1 MSFDVDAA
9 GGYGSGSLGDVTN
22 PDGQINSYALVS
34 SFGTHTDGFSDPL
47 TIVKFTNDTKY
58 YSNGIYHDLTDN
70 NSIKGVEVM
79 IVNFAQTTSGSQ
91 NRLGEYRICKVV
103 GKGAVREDDGTISEH
118 ILRLDQNINSVFVG
132 VNCYKMIITI
142 PHFKNLTLT
151 NGNYLT
157 TQRPRIGNTGDFWC
171 GGYVAFKCSG
181 TFTMEGSS
189 GINLQLCGHMPLLS
203 DSYRQKTTQEANGL
217 LDTDL
222 YAGVENSIAKDH
234 LILNRGDG
242 ACWVL
247 ARSIVSSGSA
257 RIGNPEKFGVQYCR
271 GATDSPNR
279 PSGATIHGGSTICV
293 VCQYWTGFSPEIISK
308 YKSGTDTETTYWHG
322 LARAYLAINSRDASM
337 IPDEGL
343 YALDTPKTLRR
354 PKSDCNIGG
363 FGRGTQGSMSFN
375 TTQSMTKCFNDYL
388 SIHSVA
394 DDGYRVVCHGFS
406 TDVDPLITRENGSLV
421 MIHMTQKSAGATY
434 ENGRFF
440 LARVVSSSSDGTIIN
455 HPCTFNPE
463 THYVQM
469 IVIPEF
475 TDLTIK
481 GTYSHTQA
489 WYQRAGGIFA
499 IACSGTC
506 NLSTAVIDLTAKGTF
521 LNNTNKLMD
530 NSNMRNR
537 LPIGQGNGS
546 AFILA
551 KNLVLSLSTRIGGTY
566 SGVEYGGNA
575 VKYKS
580 SASATPQFT
589 AQGGYAGVDGTA
601 GDKCDPEYIGTAGWG
616 GGAGTNPYS
625 GHNGGWFSNAPDA
638 DPDNSY
644 PTGYQGAHI
653 FIAADTITN
662 FNLAAISTGGAGGGP
677 ISGATTYSTHKG
689 GNGGAGYGGGG
700 YPRITGTAIT
710 GFAYGGSGGY
720 RGGGGSTSSPS
731 SNYYTGGGGAG
742 ACFIYCNNVANQ
754 SVNGIITV

>member
-9 GGYGSGSLGDVTN
+9 GGYGSGKLGDVTN
-22 PDGQINSYALVS
+22 PEGYINSYARIGIVRNNVVEVS
-34 SFGTHTDGFSDPL
+34 D
-47 TIVKFTNDTKY
+47 KFI
-58 YSNGIYHDLTDN
+58 SNGLYVDLTT
-70 NSIKGVEVM
+70 NSCVGEEVL
-79 IVNFAQTTSGSQ
+79 IVNFLGLGGTMDTSK
-91 NRLGEYRICKVV
+91 LGTWLVCKIT
-103 GKGAVREDDGTISEH
+103 AFSDDTVSSNGRYVYTFDKDISSLTASNLAME
-118 ILRLDQNINSVFVG
+118 
-132 VNCYKMIITI
+132 MITI
-142 PHFKNLTLT
+142 PHFRNLTIES
-151 NGNYLT
+151 GKSIT
-157 TQRPRIGNTGDFWC
+157 TSSVDLSSSSTAQ
-171 GGYVAFKCSG
+171 GGYIVLKCSG
-181 TFTMEGSS
+181 TL
-189 GINLQLCGHMPLLS
+189 NLYGKISTQNCGFVPGTS
-203 DSYRQKTTQEANGL
+203 TNNRPITTQESNGT

-222 YAGVENSIAKDH
+222 YAGAENSIAKDH
-234 LILNRGDG
+234 LILNVGDG

-247 ARSIVSSGSA
+247 ARSIVTSGSA
-257 RIGNPEKFGVQYCR
+257 RIGRDSIIYGVQYCR
-271 GATDSPNR
+271 GATDSPNK
-279 PSGATIHGGSTICV
+279 PSVATNIGGSTICV
-293 VCQYWTGFSPEIISK
+293 VCQYWTGFSPEIIAK
-308 YKSGTDTETTYWHG
+308 YRHTLAAEGGRG

-337 IPDEGL
+337 LPDEGL

-354 PKSDCNIGG
+354 PKADCNIGG

-394 DDGYRVVCHGFS
+394 DDGYRVVCHGFA

-440 LARVVSSSSDGTIIN
+440 LARVVSSSSEGTIIN